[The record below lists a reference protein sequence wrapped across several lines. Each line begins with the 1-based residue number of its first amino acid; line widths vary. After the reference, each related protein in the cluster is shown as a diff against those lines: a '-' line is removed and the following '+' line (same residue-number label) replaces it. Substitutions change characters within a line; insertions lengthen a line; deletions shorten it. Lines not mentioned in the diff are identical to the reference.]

1 MRQRRYLA
9 YLLRLWLAESAGEPV
24 WRGSLEDPHTGA
36 RLGFADLASL
46 FEYLRRQDLE
56 TLAQTLAVFAQN
68 AGLPP
73 AQFRAD
79 LHTLLTLAG
88 HPHPDAVLAVQAQP
102 VPPLQAPYG
111 PRAQPAGRADWGRA
125 PDVSRFVGRA
135 PELAQLGRWLLQDR
149 RRLLGVFGLGGIGK
163 TFLTRRAALDAAPGF
178 TAVKWVLLQDGPPPD
193 EVLAECIHFFSGYRD
208 TTSFTVTA
216 HHCAT
221 TCSKFSRRPV
231 SCANFQAP
239 GCSDASI
246 SLRSR
251 AASARASGKMER
263 PCLAFFVCK
272 FLVNGKTLRQLTA
285 RSGIRAPDVC
295 DVCERNVEMGGQATI
310 TERFGQL

>member
-1 MRQRRYLA
+1 MIKPEQVDMRQRRYLA

-208 TTSFTVTA
+208 TDIIHRDGSPLCNHLFQIPPPA
-216 HHCAT
+216 GFLCEFPGARLQ
-221 TCSKFSRRPV
+221 RRLYLPSQPRGLGAGV
-231 SCANFQAP
+231 GKNGAPMPGFLCLQVPRKRQDFAPIDGEKRHTRP
-239 GCSDASI
+239 GCMRR
-246 SLRSR
+246 LR
-251 AASARASGKMER
+251 ER
-263 PCLAFFVCK
+263 
-272 FLVNGKTLRQLTA
+272 R
-285 RSGIRAPDVC
+285 
-295 DVCERNVEMGGQATI
+295 
-310 TERFGQL
+310 